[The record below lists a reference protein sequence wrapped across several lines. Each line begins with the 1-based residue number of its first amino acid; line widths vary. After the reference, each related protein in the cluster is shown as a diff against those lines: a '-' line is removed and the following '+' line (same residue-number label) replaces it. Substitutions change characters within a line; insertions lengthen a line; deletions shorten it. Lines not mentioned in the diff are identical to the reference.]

1 MLIITNIYYIMYK
14 NILMAA
20 AVLLAATA
28 CSNENEWSGNTQVT
42 NEKTMVPVTVHV
54 SDFSVSMEDMP
65 GGATRGSGDDPAVTR
80 ATAPALSRAASAVAD
95 YDGVKAI
102 TLAFYNGATEVYK
115 TTQLRSDNTTYTTF
129 GEFDCSLPMGSYTMV
144 VLGYGG
150 QNNEDV
156 LTLTSPTQAEYTEG
170 RVRETFAVTQAV
182 NINSTDAVD
191 ISATLNR
198 IVAKVRVY
206 STDQRPTGVDNIRMT
221 FSAGG
226 MAFNPTTG
234 LATDNSGFV
243 NTVPI
248 SAAVGE
254 QVGAVSYIF
263 LASDEQTLDVTIETL
278 DASENVIYTKTVTNV
293 PLKRNRLTT
302 LTGAI
307 FTNNSVSGGFQVE
320 TGWIDGNTVDF

>member
-65 GGATRGSGDDPAVTR
+65 GGATR
-80 ATAPALSRAASAVAD
+80 AASAVAD

-129 GEFDCSLPMGSYTMV
+129 GEFDCTLPMGSYTMV
-144 VLGYGG
+144 VLGYGMG

-182 NINSTDAVD
+182 NINSTNAVD

-198 IVAKVRVY
+198 IVAKVEIT
-206 STDQRPTGVDNIRMT
+206 STDNRPASVAKIRAT
-221 FSAGG
+221 FSGGG

-234 LATDNSGFV
+234 LATANNGFS
-243 NTVPI
+243 NTVVLQNALGGTSGI
-248 SAAVGE
+248 
-254 QVGAVSYIF
+254 VSYLF
-263 LASDEQTLDVTIETL
+263 LATDEQTMDVTFETL
-278 DASENVIYTKTVTNV
+278 DASDNVLYTKTITNV
-293 PLKRNRLTT
+293 PLKRNRQTT
-302 LTGAI
+302 LRGVM
-307 FTNNSVSGGFQVE
+307 FTNSSTSGSFQVE
-320 TGWIDGNTVDF
+320 TDWLSANDPINF

>member
-65 GGATRGSGDDPAVTR
+65 GGATR
-80 ATAPALSRAASAVAD
+80 AAQDVAD
-95 YDGVKAI
+95 YEGVKEI
-102 TLAFYNGATEVYK
+102 TLAFYNGTTEAYK
-115 TTQLRSDNTTYTTF
+115 VTQRRGSLEEGETF

-144 VLGYGG
+144 VLGYGMG
-150 QNNEDV
+150 PNNEDV

-198 IVAKVRVY
+198 IVAQVSVS
-206 STDQRPTGVDNIRMT
+206 STDNRPASVAKIRAT
-221 FSAGG
+221 FSGGG

-234 LATDNSGFV
+234 LATANNGFS
-243 NTVPI
+243 NTVVLQNASGGTSGI
-248 SAAVGE
+248 A
-254 QVGAVSYIF
+254 SYLF
-263 LASDEQTLDVTIETL
+263 LATDEQTMDVTFETL
-278 DASENVIYTKTVTNV
+278 DANDNVLYTKTITNV
-293 PLKRNRLTT
+293 PLKRNRQTT
-302 LTGAI
+302 LRGVM
-307 FTNNSVSGGFQVE
+307 FTNSSISGSFQVE
-320 TGWIDGNTVDF
+320 TDWLSANDPINF

>member
-1 MLIITNIYYIMYK
+1 MYK

-80 ATAPALSRAASAVAD
+80 ATAPALTRAASAVAD

-144 VLGYGG
+144 VLGYGMG

-182 NINSTDAVD
+182 NINSTNAVD

-198 IVAKVRVY
+198 IVAKVSVS
-206 STDQRPTGVDNIRMT
+206 STDNRPASVAKIRAT
-221 FSAGG
+221 FSGGG

-234 LATDNSGFV
+234 LATANNGFS
-243 NTVPI
+243 NTVVLQNALGGTSGI
-248 SAAVGE
+248 
-254 QVGAVSYIF
+254 VSYLF
-263 LASDEQTLDVTIETL
+263 LATDEQTMDVTFETL
-278 DASENVIYTKTVTNV
+278 DANDNVLYTKTITNV
-293 PLKRNRLTT
+293 PLKRNRVTT
-302 LTGAI
+302 LKGVM
-307 FTNNSVSGGFQVE
+307 FTNSSTSGSFQVE
-320 TGWIDGNTVDF
+320 TDWLSANDPINF